1 MCHLSKAYIE
11 EGMMCVERT
20 RLLDQLDA
28 EARRLRTAIR
38 RGSDKQIGVCAI
50 RMRTL
55 AEGFLEM
62 GRKKRKA
69 Q

>member
-1 MCHLSKAYIE
+1 
-11 EGMMCVERT
+11 MCVERT

-55 AEGFLEM
+55 AEGFLEIWV
-62 GRKKRKA
+62 GRRGRHNEREIL
-69 Q
+69 QGVTPR